1 MAAAPAA
8 SSSHPPAP
16 LLLAGKLALVTGA
29 ASGIGRAIAVAYAA
43 AGARVAVTD
52 LALDA
57 CAETLAAARAARA
70 SRAGDGPGAHDDA
83 DCRAYA
89 LDVTDAAAVQALAE
103 RIGAEMGD
111 IDILVNNAGVIV
123 REGIESPRV
132 RDNVRR
138 MIDVNYLGA
147 FDVIHA
153 FLPALK
159 RTRGSIVNIAS
170 VAALRGQRGAVGYSA
185 SKGALRLLTQ
195 SLAADLARDGI
206 RVNAIA
212 PGVIDTPMT
221 EATRSDPK
229 RLQGFLARIPAGRLG
244 QPGEIAGPAV
254 FLASDLASYVTG
266 TILPVDGGLQAS

>member
-1 MAAAPAA
+1 MAAAPA
-8 SSSHPPAP
+8 SSTPA
-16 LLLAGKLALVTGA
+16 LLAGKLALVTGA

-43 AGARVAVTD
+43 AGARVVVTD
-52 LALDA
+52 LALEA
-57 CAETLAAARAARA
+57 CAETLAAARAAVA
-70 SRAGDGPGAHDDA
+70 AGATGTATNGDA
-83 DCRAYA
+83 ACRAHA
-89 LDVTDAAAVQALAE
+89 LDVTDGAAVQTLAE
-103 RIGAEMGD
+103 RIGAEIGD

-123 REGIESPRV
+123 REGIDSPRV

-138 MIDVNYLGA
+138 MIAVNYLGA

-159 RTRGSIVNIAS
+159 RTRGCIVNIAS

-244 QPGEIAGPAV
+244 EAREIAGPAV

-266 TILPVDGGLQAS
+266 TLLPVDGGLQAT